1 MKRARLRK
9 RNLTAQ
15 TSTPVLAQPGES
27 LSLFYKQTM
36 SKLNEITEN
45 EIVCLQAA
53 IPELMRNAAPLV
65 QNGLK
70 RLVEALNDEQA
81 ERQLGTIK
89 TYDESDETEEFTK
102 TLRKMGFTRSVDGND
117 VLRLDEQGTVA
128 EVEIDEADNALVDGI
143 WLYESYD
150 NPFHKRVI
158 GFERY
163 IDSIGDIVSALNH
176 FVPQEAKD
184 IIAKIK
190 E

>member
-1 MKRARLRK
+1 
-9 RNLTAQ
+9 
-15 TSTPVLAQPGES
+15 
-27 LSLFYKQTM
+27 M

-53 IPELMRNAAPLV
+53 IPELMRNVAPLV

-102 TLRKMGFTRSVDGND
+102 ALRKIGFTRSVDGND

-143 WLYESYD
+143 WFYECYD

-176 FVPQEAKD
+176 FVPQKAKD